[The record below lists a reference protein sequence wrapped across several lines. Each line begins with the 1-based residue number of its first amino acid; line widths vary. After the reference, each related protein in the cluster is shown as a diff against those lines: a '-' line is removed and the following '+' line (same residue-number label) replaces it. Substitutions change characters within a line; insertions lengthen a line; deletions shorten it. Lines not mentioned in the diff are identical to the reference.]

1 MHVWTDGAL
10 IRGVTPARGGQVGG
24 RRDRCGQ
31 GPGATFV
38 HVGSEKEEF
47 LKNGK
52 CSK

>member
-10 IRGVTPARGGQVGG
+10 TRGVTPARGGQVDG